1 MNFMAS
7 FIFFEQ
13 DIIHSNRGVEINF
26 VDVTS
31 TDVKSE
37 EELSHSVHSHFQTN
51 VNVEWI

>member
-1 MNFMAS
+1 MN

-13 DIIHSNRGVEINF
+13 DRSHCNRGIEINF

-31 TDVKSE
+31 TDVRSE
-37 EELSHSVHSHFQTN
+37 EELSHGVQPHCQTN